1 MIYANK
7 ILKTFIYMFVLMMK
21 AKNGIHG
28 WKPYYYFELL
38 YSESPRENK
47 NCSKIVIVE
56 SHSDWNS
63 PIIFVP
69 KLAGQFV
76 PVRICEPLVMIV
88 KKSESEST

>member
-38 YSESPRENK
+38 YSEAPGK
-47 NCSKIVIVE
+47 TKTAL
-56 SHSDWNS
+56 
-63 PIIFVP
+63 
-69 KLAGQFV
+69 K
-76 PVRICEPLVMIV
+76 
-88 KKSESEST
+88 